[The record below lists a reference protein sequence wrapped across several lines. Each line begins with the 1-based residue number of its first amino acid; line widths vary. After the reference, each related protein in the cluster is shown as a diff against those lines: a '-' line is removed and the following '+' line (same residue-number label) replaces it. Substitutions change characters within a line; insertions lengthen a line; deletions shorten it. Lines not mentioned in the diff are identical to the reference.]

1 MDAYPAV
8 TVFCPACDFRLQAVS
23 HCFAAHCAWAWQRQG
38 AGNKAR
44 RQEEDRRE
52 AEAKG

>member
-1 MDAYPAV
+1 MNAYPAA

-38 AGNKAR
+38 F
-44 RQEEDRRE
+44 EDRARAAERDQRE